1 MQAWLVYPQ
10 NKNPTAVPGNY
21 FGFGGGLTSL
31 IPDGEL
37 KAKIIP
43 YSFHSYGLFI
53 LWVSSLMQAW
63 LVYPQ
68 NKNPTA
74 VPGNYFVFGG
84 GLTSSIPMGELQSQ
98 NNPLLVSLVWSFIWG
113 FPRSCKH
120 GSSHPQIKIPWLC
133 PGIILSLAERGILTP
148 IIKHINIFFMYLN

>member
-10 NKNPTAVPGNY
+10 NKNPMAVPGNY
-21 FGFGGGLTSL
+21 FVFGGGLTSL
-31 IPDGEL
+31 IPMGSF

-53 LWVSSLMQAW
+53 LGVSSLMQAW

-68 NKNPTA
+68 NKNPMA

-84 GLTSSIPMGELQSQ
+84 ERDSNTDNKTHKYIFHVFELTI
-98 NNPLLVSLVWSFIWG
+98 
-113 FPRSCKH
+113 
-120 GSSHPQIKIPWLC
+120 
-133 PGIILSLAERGILTP
+133 
-148 IIKHINIFFMYLN
+148 